1 MVLLI
6 ILFNQRTHV
15 ASSYKYLA
23 TAMSSF
29 CSFFLVFSNRTC
41 QVFCLARSYKPP
53 HSVAFFFF
61 CWCCVFSPSIPF
73 DRWQDLPGVGW
84 KLRKRL
90 NEEGLNICSDLWPLS
105 AAHLQK
111 GLGLGDKTGQ
121 ALWEACRGIDKR
133 SVQV

>member
-1 MVLLI
+1 MCVWRKALNHLI
-6 ILFNQRTHV
+6 LWHFIFVFL
-15 ASSYKYLA
+15 
-23 TAMSSF
+23 
-29 CSFFLVFSNRTC
+29 LVF
-41 QVFCLARSYKPP
+41 FP
-53 HSVAFFFF
+53 
-61 CWCCVFSPSIPF
+61 IPF
-73 DRWQDLPGVGW
+73 VRWQDLPGVGW